1 MKQILLSGVKP
12 TGQLHIGNY
21 FGAIKQFI
29 NLQNDYETRVFIA
42 DLHALTTVNDPDK
55 LKQET
60 INITAAYIALGIDP
74 EKVLIFKQSDIP
86 QVTELT
92 WIFNCI
98 LTMPYLMRAHAFKD
112 AEAKNKDIN
121 VGTFD
126 YPVLMAAD
134 ILIQDSD
141 IVPVGRDQKQHVEYS
156 RDIAEKFNRIFGK
169 DEVVLKLPKEIII
182 ENTETV
188 PGIDGQKMSKS
199 YNNVIP
205 LFASDE
211 EIDKIVMSIIT
222 DSDGDVPKNVYA
234 IHKLFKTED
243 ELKEVYKA
251 NKGKYKILKEAL
263 AQDIKNFIGPRRE
276 KYNELVNNPDYI
288 IDLLDKNGKKVNQIV
303 EEKMNIIRK
312 LVGYN
317 LK

>member
-1 MKQILLSGVKP
+1 MKNILLSGIKP
-12 TGQLHIGNY
+12 TGQLHLGNY

-29 NLQNDYETRVFIA
+29 DLQAEHDTRIFVA
-42 DLHALTTVNDPDK
+42 DLHALTTVSDPEK
-55 LKQET
+55 LKRET

-98 LTMPYLMRAHAFKD
+98 LSMPYLMRAHSFKD

-134 ILIQDSD
+134 ILLQDSD
-141 IVPVGRDQKQHVEYS
+141 VVPVGKDQKQHVEYA

-169 DEVVLKLPKEIII
+169 DEMVLKLPKEIII
-182 ENTETV
+182 ESVESV

-199 YNNVIP
+199 YDNVIP

-211 EIDKIVMSIIT
+211 EIDKLVMSIVT

-243 ELKEVYKA
+243 ELKEVYEA

-263 AQDIKNFIGPRRE
+263 AQDIKNFIAPRRE
-276 KYNELVNNPDYI
+276 KYNELVSNPDYVI
-288 IDLLDKNGKKVNQIV
+288 NLLDQNGKKVNEII
-303 EEKMNIIRK
+303 EAKMNIIRK
-312 LVGYN
+312 LVGYK